1 MKKEKAKKVTSKKTK
16 VKSEMVVH
24 TSQPAKKEMI
34 WSNASEIM
42 ASGREDIKTA
52 VANQMMNLATAVFKL
67 PPQGITILAN
77 QPYINKVGWKIKM
90 REYHTDKYRIKTEW
104 KHFADPNEQ
113 YAIVEAII
121 EVRDAKGNW
130 EEVSR
135 AVGEATKTNIKLA
148 AVKETLNMM
157 AETRAKNR
165 AMSDFIGAR
174 AIEDAVKTLS
184 AMRNK
189 NEVSEEQAHVITEAA
204 KVTAEE
210 MPGDKQETTTVNP
223 NAFSFIAKLKVELF
237 KRGIETARQAVEY
250 VNQVTDA
257 QLSSFDEV
265 DETLAKVVLVEIAK
279 KPIKK

>member
-16 VKSEMVVH
+16 SQMVVH

-34 WSNASEIM
+34 WSNASQIM

-174 AIEDAVKTLS
+174 AIEDAVKMLGD
-184 AMRNK
+184 MRKK
-189 NEVSEEQAHVITEAA
+189 NQVSEEEAHVITEAA

-210 MPGDKQETTTVNP
+210 MPSQQETKTVNP

-237 KRGIETARQAVEY
+237 KRGIKTAREAIDY
-250 VNQVTDA
+250 VNKTTDA
-257 QLSSFDEV
+257 QLASFEEV
-265 DETLAKVVLVEIAK
+265 DESLAKVVLVEISK
-279 KPIKK
+279 KPIRK

>member
-1 MKKEKAKKVTSKKTK
+1 MKKKKAKKVTSKKTK
-16 VKSEMVVH
+16 TQMVVH
-24 TSQPAKKEMI
+24 TSKPEKKEMI
-34 WSNASEIM
+34 WSGASQIM

-52 VANQMMNLATAVFKL
+52 VAQQMMNLATAVFKL

-121 EVRDAKGNW
+121 ELRDAKGNW

-174 AIEDAVKTLS
+174 AIEDAVKMLGD
-184 AMRNK
+184 MRKK
-189 NEVSEEQAHVITEAA
+189 NQVSDEQAHVITEAA

-210 MPGDKQETTTVNP
+210 MPAQQETKTVNP
-223 NAFSFIAKLKVELF
+223 NAFSFVEKLKVELF
-237 KRGIETARQAVEY
+237 KRGVKTAREAIEY
-250 VNQVTDA
+250 INQVTDA
-257 QLSSFDEV
+257 QLGSINEV
-265 DETLAKVVLVEIAK
+265 DESLAKVVLVELSK

>member
-1 MKKEKAKKVTSKKTK
+1 MKKEKAVKKTPK
-16 VKSEMVVH
+16 KIKSQMVVH
-24 TSQPAKKEMI
+24 TSQPEKKEMI
-34 WSNASEIM
+34 WSNASQIM

-121 EVRDAKGNW
+121 EVKDAKGNW
-130 EEVSR
+130 DEAAR

-174 AIEDAVKTLS
+174 AIEDAVKTLGV
-184 AMRNK
+184 MRNK
-189 NEVSEEQAHVITEAA
+189 NQVSEEQAHVITEAA

-210 MPGDKQETTTVNP
+210 MPGDNQETKTVNP
-223 NAFSFIAKLKVELF
+223 NSFSFIAKLKVEMF
-237 KRGIETARQAVEY
+237 KRGIETARQAIEY
-250 VNQVTDA
+250 VNAVTDA
-257 QLSSFDEV
+257 GLSSFNEV
-265 DETLAKVVLVEIAK
+265 DESLAKIVLVEIAK

>member
-16 VKSEMVVH
+16 SQMVVH
-24 TSQPAKKEMI
+24 TSQLAKKEMI

-52 VANQMMNLATAVFKL
+52 IANQMMNLATAVFKL

-90 REYHTDKYRIKTEW
+90 REYHADKYRIKTEW

-148 AVKETLNMM
+148 AVRETLNMM

-184 AMRNK
+184 DMRKK
-189 NEVSEEQAHVITEAA
+189 NQVSEEQSHVITEAA

-210 MPGDKQETTTVNP
+210 MPSQQETKTVNS
-223 NAFSFIAKLKVELF
+223 NAFSFIAKLKIELF
-237 KRGIETARQAVEY
+237 KRGIKNARQAIEY
-250 VNQVTDA
+250 INRVTDA
-257 QLSSFDEV
+257 QLGSINEV
-265 DETLAKVVLVEIAK
+265 DESLAKVILVELFK

>member
-16 VKSEMVVH
+16 SAMVVH
-24 TSQPAKKEMI
+24 TSKPEKKEMI
-34 WSNASEIM
+34 WSGASQIM

-52 VANQMMNLATAVFKL
+52 VAQQMMNLATAVFKL

-113 YAIVEAII
+113 YAIVQAII
-121 EVRDAKGNW
+121 EVKDSKGNW

-135 AVGEATKTNIKLA
+135 AIGEATKTNIKLA

-174 AIEDAVKTLS
+174 AIEDAVKMLGD
-184 AMRNK
+184 MRKK
-189 NEVSEEQAHVITEAA
+189 NQVSEEQAHVITEAA

-210 MPGDKQETTTVNP
+210 MPAQQETKTVNP
-223 NAFSFIAKLKVELF
+223 NAFSFVEKLKVELF
-237 KRGIETARQAVEY
+237 KRGVKTAREAIEY
-250 VNQVTDA
+250 INQVTDA
-257 QLSSFDEV
+257 QLGSINEV
-265 DETLAKVVLVEIAK
+265 DESLAKVVLVELSK

>member
-1 MKKEKAKKVTSKKTK
+1 MKKKKAKKVTSKKTK
-16 VKSEMVVH
+16 SQMVVH
-24 TSQPAKKEMI
+24 TSQLAKKEMI

-52 VANQMMNLATAVFKL
+52 IANQMMNLATAVFKL

-77 QPYINKVGWKIKM
+77 QPYINKIGWKIKM
-90 REYHTDKYRIKTEW
+90 REYHADKYRIKTEW

-148 AVKETLNMM
+148 AVRETLNMM

-184 AMRNK
+184 DMRKK
-189 NEVSEEQAHVITEAA
+189 NQVSEEQSHVITEAA

-210 MPGDKQETTTVNP
+210 MPSQQETKTVNS
-223 NAFSFIAKLKVELF
+223 NAFSFIAKLKIELF
-237 KRGIETARQAVEY
+237 KRGIKNARQAIEY
-250 VNQVTDA
+250 INRVTDA
-257 QLSSFDEV
+257 QLGSINEV
-265 DETLAKVVLVEIAK
+265 DESLAKVILVELFK

>member
-16 VKSEMVVH
+16 SQMVVH
-24 TSQPAKKEMI
+24 TNQPAKKEMI

-42 ASGREDIKTA
+42 ASGREDIKSA

-90 REYHTDKYRIKTEW
+90 REYHADKYRIKTEW

-148 AVKETLNMM
+148 AVRETLNMM

-184 AMRNK
+184 DMRKK
-189 NEVSEEQAHVITEAA
+189 NQVSEEQSHVITEAA

-210 MPGDKQETTTVNP
+210 MPSQQETKTVNS
-223 NAFSFIAKLKVELF
+223 NAFSFIAKLKIELF
-237 KRGIETARQAVEY
+237 KRGIKNARQAIEY
-250 VNQVTDA
+250 INRVTDA
-257 QLSSFDEV
+257 QLGSINEV
-265 DETLAKVVLVEIAK
+265 DESLAKVILVELFK

>member
-1 MKKEKAKKVTSKKTK
+1 MKKGKAKKVTSKKTK
-16 VKSEMVVH
+16 SQMVVH
-24 TSQPAKKEMI
+24 TSQLAKEEMI

-52 VANQMMNLATAVFKL
+52 IANQMMNLATAVFKL

-90 REYHTDKYRIKTEW
+90 REYHADKYRIKTEW

-148 AVKETLNMM
+148 AVRETLNMM

-184 AMRNK
+184 DMRKK
-189 NEVSEEQAHVITEAA
+189 NQVSEEQSHVITEAA

-210 MPGDKQETTTVNP
+210 MPSQQETKTVNS
-223 NAFSFIAKLKVELF
+223 NAFSFIAKLKIELF
-237 KRGIETARQAVEY
+237 KRGIKNARQAIEY
-250 VNQVTDA
+250 INRVTDA
-257 QLSSFDEV
+257 QLGSINEV
-265 DETLAKVVLVEIAK
+265 DESLAKVILVELFK

>member
-16 VKSEMVVH
+16 SQMVVH

-42 ASGREDIKTA
+42 ASGREDIKSA

-90 REYHTDKYRIKTEW
+90 REYHADKYRIKTEW

-174 AIEDAVKTLS
+174 AIEDAVKMLS
-184 AMRNK
+184 DMRKK
-189 NEVSEEQAHVITEAA
+189 NQVSEEQSHVITEAA

-210 MPGDKQETTTVNP
+210 MPAQQETKTVNS

-250 VNQVTDA
+250 VNQITDA
-257 QLSSFDEV
+257 QLSSFEEV
-265 DETLAKVVLVEIAK
+265 DESLAKVVLVELSK

>member
-16 VKSEMVVH
+16 SQMVVH

-34 WSNASEIM
+34 WSNASDIM

-90 REYHTDKYRIKTEW
+90 REYYIDKYRIKTEW

-121 EVRDAKGNW
+121 EMRDTKGNW

-135 AVGEATKTNIKLA
+135 AVGEASKTNIKLS

-174 AIEDAVKTLS
+174 AIEDAVEMLS
-184 AMRNK
+184 DMRKK
-189 NEVSEEQAHVITEAA
+189 NQVSEEQAHVITEAA

-210 MPGDKQETTTVNP
+210 MPAQQETKTINS
-223 NAFSFIAKLKVELF
+223 NAFSFIAKLKVEMF
-237 KRGIETARQAVEY
+237 KRGIKTARQAIEY

-257 QLSSFDEV
+257 QLSSLEEV
-265 DETLAKVVLVEIAK
+265 DESLAKIILAEIIK

>member
-16 VKSEMVVH
+16 SQMVVH
-24 TSQPAKKEMI
+24 TSQLAKEEMI

-52 VANQMMNLATAVFKL
+52 IANQMMNLATAVFKL

-90 REYHTDKYRIKTEW
+90 REYHADKYRIKTEW

-148 AVKETLNMM
+148 AVRETLNMM

-184 AMRNK
+184 DMRKK
-189 NEVSEEQAHVITEAA
+189 NQVSEEQSHVITEAA

-210 MPGDKQETTTVNP
+210 MPSQQETKTVNS
-223 NAFSFIAKLKVELF
+223 NAFSFIAKLKIELF
-237 KRGIETARQAVEY
+237 KRGIKNARQAIEY
-250 VNQVTDA
+250 INRVTDA
-257 QLSSFDEV
+257 QLGSINEV
-265 DETLAKVVLVEIAK
+265 DESLAKVILVELFK

>member
-1 MKKEKAKKVTSKKTK
+1 MKKEKAVKKTPK
-16 VKSEMVVH
+16 KIKSQMVVH
-24 TSQPAKKEMI
+24 TSQPEKKEMI
-34 WSNASEIM
+34 WSNASQIM
-42 ASGREDIKTA
+42 ASGREDIKTE

-90 REYHTDKYRIKTEW
+90 REYHADKYRIKTEW

-121 EVRDAKGNW
+121 EVKDAKGNW
-130 EEVSR
+130 DEAAR

-174 AIEDAVKTLS
+174 AIEDAVKMLS
-184 AMRNK
+184 DMRKK
-189 NEVSEEQAHVITEAA
+189 NQVSDEEAHVITEAA

-210 MPGDKQETTTVNP
+210 MPSQQETKTVNP
-223 NAFSFIAKLKVELF
+223 NAFSFIGKLKFELF
-237 KRGIETARQAVEY
+237 KRGIKTAREAIDY
-250 VNQVTDA
+250 VNKTTDA
-257 QLSSFDEV
+257 QLASFEEV
-265 DETLAKVVLVEIAK
+265 DESLAKVVLVEISK
-279 KPIKK
+279 KPIRK